1 MLPSTGSEEV
11 LTEVRD
17 DYFSRR
23 ELAVPRRFFATTG
36 IGVRKDGTNE
46 SEDLSLAARCST

>member
-1 MLPSTGSEEV
+1 MLPSTGSEEI

-23 ELAVPRRFFATTG
+23 ELGMPRRFFATTG